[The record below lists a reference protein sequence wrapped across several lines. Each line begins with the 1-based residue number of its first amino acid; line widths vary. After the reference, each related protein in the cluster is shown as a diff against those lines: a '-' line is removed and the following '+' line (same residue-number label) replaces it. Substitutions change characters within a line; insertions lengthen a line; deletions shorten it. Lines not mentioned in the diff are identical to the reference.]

1 MSSSESSNA
10 TTSSRGSAP
19 LCCATA
25 GSVDDGKSTLIGR
38 LLYDTKTLMRDQLEH
53 VEDVSRRRG
62 VGRTDL
68 ALLTDGL
75 RAEREQGITIDV
87 AWRYFATPRRRFVL
101 ADSPGHV
108 QYTRNMVT
116 AASHADVA
124 IILVDARRGTT
135 EQTRRH
141 LFVSRLLGVPH
152 VVVAVNKMDQVDF
165 AHDVFARMR
174 DEITGYA
181 EELELPRRRDA
192 ARWTFVPVS
201 ALHGDNVVDR
211 SAAMPWY
218 DGPTLL
224 AHLESLPTAATLAS
238 LEAANRTPRVG
249 ARLPVQLVLR
259 PQSASHPDF
268 RGFAGRLEM
277 GTLRVGQS
285 LVVASSG
292 LGSVITGL
300 HLGGAPIDEARAGD
314 SVVVE
319 LKDDIDISRGDLLVG
334 EDGPAPRAVQEL
346 EADVAW
352 LNARPAAV
360 GTPYIVKHGTRE
372 VKGEIASIDARYDIA
387 SGRASGDLGAGAAMN
402 EIVRLRLKTRSPLP
416 VDSYAVSRAT
426 GSFVLVDT
434 ATAETVGAGMIR

>member
-1 MSSSESSNA
+1 MSSSESS
-10 TTSSRGSAP
+10 TSSAP

-62 VGRTDL
+62 LGRPDL

-152 VVVAVNKMDQVDF
+152 VVVAVNKMDQVEF

-174 DEITGYA
+174 DEITAYA
-181 EELELPRRRDA
+181 SEIELPREA
-192 ARWTFVPVS
+192 SKWTFVPVS

-224 AHLESLPTAATLAS
+224 AHLESLPTAAALAAQATAS
-238 LEAANRTPRVG
+238 ESRQVG

-268 RGFAGRLEM
+268 RGFAGRLET

-300 HLGGAPIDEARAGD
+300 HLGGAPIDEGRAGD
-314 SVVVE
+314 SLVVE
-319 LKDDIDISRGDLLVG
+319 LEDDIDISRGDLLVG
-334 EDGPAPRAVQEL
+334 EDGPAPRAAQEL

-372 VKGEIASIDARYDIA
+372 VKGEIASIEARYDIA
-387 SGRASGDLGAGAAMN
+387 SGRASADLGAGAGMN
-402 EIVRLRLKTRSPLP
+402 EIVRVRLKTRSRLP

-426 GSFVLVDT
+426 GSFVLVD
-434 ATAETVGAGMIR
+434 ASTAETVAAGMIR

>member
-1 MSSSESSNA
+1 MGASDNETGFA
-10 TTSSRGSAP
+10 ITRAP

-38 LLYDTKTLMRDQLEH
+38 LLFDSKSLMRDQLEH

-62 VGRTDL
+62 LGRTDL

-87 AWRYFATPRRRFVL
+87 AWRYFATPRRRFIL

-141 LFVSRLLGVPH
+141 LFVSRLLGVPS
-152 VVVAVNKMDQVDF
+152 VVVAVNKMDQVDY
-165 AHDVFARMR
+165 AHDVFVRMR
-174 DEITGYA
+174 DEISGYA
-181 EELELPRRRDA
+181 ADLELPTEA
-192 ARWTFVPVS
+192 SRWTFVPVS
-201 ALHGDNVVDR
+201 ALQGDNVVER

-224 AHLESLPTAATLAS
+224 AHLETLPTAASLAS
-238 LEAANRTPRVG
+238 LEVASASRAVG
-249 ARLPVQLVLR
+249 ARLPVQLVIR

-268 RGFAGRLEM
+268 RGFAGRLET
-277 GTLRVGQS
+277 GTLRLGQP
-285 LVVASSG
+285 LVVTSSG
-292 LGSVITGL
+292 IRSLITGL

-319 LKDDIDISRGDLLVG
+319 LKDDVDISRGDLLVG
-334 EDGPAPRAVQEL
+334 EDGPPPRALQEID
-346 EADVAW
+346 ADLAW
-352 LNARPAAV
+352 LHARPATV

-387 SGRASGDLGAGAAMN
+387 TGRAASLDTDLPAAAGMN
-402 EIVRLRLKTRSPLP
+402 AIVRVRLKTRSPLP
-416 VDSYAVSRAT
+416 VDSYASSRAT
-426 GSFVLVDT
+426 GSFVLVDAT
-434 ATAETVGAGMIR
+434 TAETVGAGMIR

>member
-1 MSSSESSNA
+1 MSAED
-10 TTSSRGSAP
+10 SRTAAP
-19 LCCATA
+19 LTCATA

-38 LLYDTKTLMRDQLEH
+38 LLFDSKALMRDQLEH

-62 VGRTDL
+62 LGRTDL

-87 AWRYFATPRRRFVL
+87 AWRYFATPQRRFVL

-141 LFVSRLLGVPH
+141 LFVSRLLGVPS

-165 AHDVFARMR
+165 AHDVFARLR
-174 DEITGYA
+174 DEVSGYA
-181 EELELPRRRDA
+181 SALELPRESPK
-192 ARWTFVPVS
+192 WTFVPVS

-211 SAAMPWY
+211 SASMPWY

-224 AHLESLPTAATLAS
+224 AHLESLPTAASLAS
-238 LEAANRTPRVG
+238 LAAANEPRKVG
-249 ARLPVQLVLR
+249 TRLPVQLVIR

-268 RGFAGRLEM
+268 RGFAGRLET
-277 GTLRVGQS
+277 GTLRVGHP
-285 LVVASSG
+285 LTVASSG
-292 LGSVITGL
+292 LRSIVSAV

-319 LKDDIDISRGDLLVG
+319 LADDIDVSRGDLLVG
-334 EDGPAPRAVQEL
+334 DDGPAPRSLQEF

-352 LNARPAAV
+352 LHATPAAV
-360 GTPYIVKHGTRE
+360 GTPYFIKHGTRE
-372 VKGEIASIDARYDIA
+372 VKGEITSIDARYDIA
-387 SGRASGDLGAGAAMN
+387 SGKVQAKVQAQASSGAGMN
-402 EIVRLRLKTRSPLP
+402 EIVRLRVKTRGVLP
-416 VDSYAVSRAT
+416 VDSYAASRAT
-426 GSFVLVDT
+426 GSFILVD
-434 ATAETVGAGMIR
+434 AVTAETVGAGMVR